1 MRQTVSQEPLDRE
14 KPLQLET
21 VFVDYRI
28 LALIDWD
35 ATVTAFSS
43 SKRPLMRH
51 GLLLVFSLF
60 LSADPASPQA
70 PPMTEAPHEAETGA
84 PAWTWTTDANVFFGY
99 NYQERKFTDIWAW
112 ESQNWFMLAGQRTLG
127 VGRLSVDGMI
137 SLEPF
142 TLQAIGSPQVFQ
154 TGETFNGGALV
165 DYQHPTKW

>member
-1 MRQTVSQEPLDRE
+1 MFCPPSDLFGRPPNRWRRAFPVSAQFPASSNSVVLVSMRQTVSQEPLDRE

-84 PAWTWTTDANVFFGY
+84 PAWTWTTDA
-99 NYQERKFTDIWAW
+99 
-112 ESQNWFMLAGQRTLG
+112 
-127 VGRLSVDGMI
+127 
-137 SLEPF
+137 
-142 TLQAIGSPQVFQ
+142 
-154 TGETFNGGALV
+154 
-165 DYQHPTKW
+165 